1 MSGYESPSPE
11 EEVTG
16 ESDGDATGGGSPGN
30 PDDMGAEDGLTVEE
44 GAGRTGTVDDNEA
57 GMAE

>member
-30 PDDMGAEDGLTVEE
+30 PDDMGAEDGLTVGE
-44 GAGRTGTVDDNEA
+44 GAGRTGTVNDGEA